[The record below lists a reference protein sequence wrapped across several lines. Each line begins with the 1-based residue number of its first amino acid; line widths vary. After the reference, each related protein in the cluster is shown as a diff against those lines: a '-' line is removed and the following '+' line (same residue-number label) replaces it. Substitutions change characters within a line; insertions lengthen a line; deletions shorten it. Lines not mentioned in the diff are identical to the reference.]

1 MSATQRDAVYPPRD
15 PQEPPRP
22 EAVRWNEDGLVPAI
36 VQDAVRGDVLMLAW
50 MNRESLSLT
59 LAEGRTVFWSRSRG
73 ELWRK
78 GETSGNVQRVRDVRL
93 DCDGDTLLLSVDQV
107 GGAACHTGRR
117 SCFFQA
123 LEEAEPQRTA
133 DGPNGADGAD
143 GAGGTAGAGADGSL
157 AAGALESLARR
168 LEARK
173 NADPATSWTARLY
186 AQGLDAILKKVGEEA
201 TETVLAAKGGD
212 RSRVVAETADLWYH
226 TMVMLAN
233 LGLGPEDVLEE
244 LDRRAGR
251 SGLAEKA
258 GRTGSG

>member
-1 MSATQRDAVYPPRD
+1 MSATQRDAVHPPRNS
-15 PQEPPRP
+15 QEPPRP

-50 MNRESLSLT
+50 MNRESLALT

-73 ELWRK
+73 QLWRK

-93 DCDGDTLLLSVDQV
+93 DCDGDALLVSVDQA

-133 DGPNGADGAD
+133 DGPNGADGAGGAAGTD
-143 GAGGTAGAGADGSL
+143 GDGSL

-173 NADPATSWTARLY
+173 TADPATSWTARLY

>member
-1 MSATQRDAVYPPRD
+1 MSATQRDAVHPPRD
-15 PQEPPRP
+15 PQQPPRP
-22 EAVRWNEDGLVPAI
+22 ESFRWNEDGLIPAI
-36 VQDAVRGDVLMLAW
+36 VQDAVRADVLMLAW
-50 MNRESLSLT
+50 MNRESLALT

-78 GETSGNVQRVRDVRL
+78 GETSGNVQRVRDIRL
-93 DCDGDTLLLSVDQV
+93 DCDADALLVSVDQA

-123 LEEAEPQRTA
+123 LEDAEPELEPERT
-133 DGPNGADGAD
+133 ADGAD
-143 GAGGTAGAGADGSL
+143 GAGGAARPGADGSL

-173 NADPATSWTARLY
+173 TADPATSWTARLY
-186 AQGLDAILKKVGEEA
+186 AQGLDAILRKVGEEA

-233 LGLGPEDVLEE
+233 FGLGPEDVLEE

-258 GRTGSG
+258 GRTGSD